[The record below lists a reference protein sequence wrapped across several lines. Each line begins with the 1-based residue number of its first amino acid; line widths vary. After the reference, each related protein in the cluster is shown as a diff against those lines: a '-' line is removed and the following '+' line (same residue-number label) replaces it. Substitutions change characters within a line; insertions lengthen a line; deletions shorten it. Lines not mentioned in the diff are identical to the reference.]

1 MSYNITGTTI
11 TLTRGDT
18 FEALVSATK
27 RDGTQ
32 YIPVAGD
39 TIRFAMKENYDDP
52 RPLLVKDIPI
62 DTMMLTLEPQ
72 DTADLNFG
80 KYVYDIQLTKANG
93 KLDCDIYEG
102 EYNIVPS
109 DTVQVLPT
117 ADKLLKHDIV
127 IEANSGGLPEGSEMA
142 TDDDIDSLIDDIFGT
157 GVNPDPDEPTYS
169 PDDIATEKE
178 LNDAITDVFG

>member
-1 MSYNITGTTI
+1 MWFVLALLSAIFAALTSILAKVGIEGVNSNLATAIRTVVVVVMAWGMVFLTNSQNGIAEISKRSWLFIILSGLATGASW
-11 TLTRGDT
+11 LCYYR
-18 FEALVSATK
+18 AL
-27 RDGTQ
+27 Q
-32 YIPVAGD
+32 LPVG
-39 TIRFAMKENYDDP
+39 
-52 RPLLVKDIPI
+52 
-62 DTMMLTLEPQ
+62 
-72 DTADLNFG
+72 G
-80 KYVYDIQLTKANG
+80 G
-93 KLDCDIYEG
+93 LDCDIYEG

-117 ADKLLKHDIV
+117 ANKLLKHDIV

-142 TDDDIDSLIDDIFGT
+142 TDDDIDSLIDDVFGT